1 MLLRVTT
8 RVASRHGSRRVL
20 TTKHRVVLQRPT
32 EAGAAYERFEHD
44 DATWSSSRHNKNQ
57 PWRRPLAPFLPA
69 GYPQSVMD
77 GYPPYAALQFAGFVC
92 SSAGGVL
99 STRVLLTA
107 VGVGDAAAAPLA
119 AAANWAVKDGL
130 GMLGGV
136 AFASIWS
143 GALDARPRR
152 WRLRSSVALDV
163 AALVEL
169 AALPAF
175 PQYFVPIAGLANVAK
190 NISYLA
196 ASASRAAIHRALS
209 NRQGAANL
217 GDLTAKSGSQT
228 IVASLVGLVLGV
240 GVSNCCGGDVQAVW
254 PAWAALSATHLT
266 CTWLSLRY
274 VADIELDPPR
284 LAALVDAYL
293 DKGLCPTP
301 AETSAAESLLAG
313 NSDPQWLSVGDR
325 VDAFPAKVFAGDAP
339 YIVSA
344 EKDLVRVLL
353 YDDATPGDALRA
365 AVHAA
370 AARPGVSVEPGAAEA
385 FAKAV
390 AEAGWRVDELPVA
403 FDRGRLL
410 RAAPA
415 AAKDE

>member
-1 MLLRVTT
+1 MLLRVA
-8 RVASRHGSRRVL
+8 RPISRRAL
-20 TTKHRVVLQRPT
+20 SAKRVVLQRPT
-32 EAGAAYERFEHD
+32 EAGSAYERFETTEN
-44 DATWSSSRHNKNQ
+44 AWSSTKHNESQ
-57 PWRRPLAPFLPA
+57 PWKRPLAPFLPA
-69 GYPQSVMD
+69 GYPQSVKD
-77 GYPPYAALQFAGFVC
+77 GYGTYALLQFAGFAC

-107 VGVGDAAAAPLA
+107 VGVGDASAAPLA

-152 WRLRSSVALDV
+152 WRLRSSVALDA

-228 IVASLVGLVLGV
+228 IVASLVGLGLGV
-240 GVSNCCGGDVQAVW
+240 GVSNACGGDVTTVW

-274 VADIELDPPR
+274 VADVELDPPR
-284 LAALVDAYL
+284 LAALVDAFL
-293 DKGLCPTP
+293 ETGTCPTP
-301 AETSAAESLLAG
+301 SETSSAESLLVG
-313 NSDPQWLSVGDR
+313 GGDPSWLSVGDR
-325 VDAFPAKVFAGDAP
+325 VDAFPSTAFGEGMYV
-339 YIVSA
+339 IHA
-344 EKDLVRVLL
+344 EQDVARLLL
-353 YDDATPGDALRA
+353 YDDAAPRDALEA
-365 AVHAA
+365 AVHAKGA
-370 AARPGVSVEPGAAEA
+370 LGASVDPGAAEA
-385 FAKAV
+385 FAAAV
-390 AEAGWRVDELPVA
+390 ADAGWRVDELPVA

-410 RAAPA
+410 RAAPEV
-415 AAKDE
+415 KEE

>member
-1 MLLRVTT
+1 M
-8 RVASRHGSRRVL
+8 
-20 TTKHRVVLQRPT
+20 K
-32 EAGAAYERFEHD
+32 
-44 DATWSSSRHNKNQ
+44 
-57 PWRRPLAPFLPA
+57 
-69 GYPQSVMD
+69 D
-77 GYPPYAALQFAGFVC
+77 GYGTYALLQFAGFAC

-107 VGVGDAAAAPLA
+107 VGVGDASAAPLA

-152 WRLRSSVALDV
+152 WRLRSSVALDA

-228 IVASLVGLVLGV
+228 IVASLVGLGLGV
-240 GVSNCCGGDVQAVW
+240 GVSNACGGDVTTVW

-274 VADIELDPPR
+274 VADVELDPPR
-284 LAALVDAYL
+284 LAALVDAFL
-293 DKGLCPTP
+293 ETGTCPTP
-301 AETSAAESLLAG
+301 AETSSAESLFVG
-313 NSDPQWLSVGDR
+313 GGDPSWLSVGDR
-325 VDAFPAKVFAGDAP
+325 VDAFPSDAFGARRP
-339 YIVSA
+339 TSSTRSRTS
-344 EKDLVRVLL
+344 RVC
-353 YDDATPGDALRA
+353 YCTTTRRRATRSRPRSTRA
-365 AVHAA
+365 RARGYRGRGRRGGAA
-370 AARPGVSVEPGAAEA
+370 AA
-385 FAKAV
+385 V
-390 AEAGWRVDELPVA
+390 ADAGWRVDELPVA
-403 FDRGRLL
+403 FDRGGCCAGGAGGEGGGSVLHGASVVLGCGELGPRATTRVRARAPHLIQKLPGPL
-410 RAAPA
+410 RVRMGVAQDPP
-415 AAKDE
+415 

>member
-1 MLLRVTT
+1 MLLRVARTQ
-8 RVASRHGSRRVL
+8 SRRAL
-20 TTKHRVVLQRPT
+20 STKRVVLQRPA
-32 EAGAAYERFEHD
+32 EAGSAYERFEHN
-44 DATWSSSRHNKNQ
+44 TEWSSTQHNESQ
-57 PWRRPLAPFLPA
+57 PWKRPLAPFLPA
-69 GYPQSVMD
+69 GYPQSVKD
-77 GYPPYAALQFAGFVC
+77 GYGTYALLQFAGFAC

-107 VGVGDAAAAPLA
+107 VGVGDASAAPLA

-152 WRLRSSVALDV
+152 WRLRSSVALDA

-228 IVASLVGLVLGV
+228 IVASLVGLGLGV
-240 GVSNCCGGDVQAVW
+240 GVSNACGGDVTTVW

-274 VADIELDPPR
+274 VADVELDPPR
-284 LAALVDAYL
+284 LAALVDAFL
-293 DKGLCPTP
+293 ETGTCPTP
-301 AETSAAESLLAG
+301 AETSSAESLLVG
-313 NSDPQWLSVGDR
+313 GGDPSWLSVGDR
-325 VDAFPAKVFAGDAP
+325 VDAFPSDAFGEGM
-339 YIVSA
+339 YVIHA
-344 EKDLVRVLL
+344 EQDVARLLL
-353 YDDATPGDALRA
+353 YDDAAPRDALEA
-365 AVHAA
+365 AVHAR
-370 AARPGVSVEPGAAEA
+370 ARLGASVDPGAAEA
-385 FAKAV
+385 FAAAV

-410 RAAPA
+410 REAPEV
-415 AAKDE
+415 KEE

>member
-1 MLLRVTT
+1 MLLRVG
-8 RVASRHGSRRVL
+8 RQSRRAL
-20 TTKHRVVLQRPT
+20 ATKRRVVLQRPT
-32 EAGAAYERFEHD
+32 EAGAAYERFEHN
-44 DATWSSSRHNKNQ
+44 TEWSSTQHNQSQ
-57 PWRRPLAPFLPA
+57 PWKRPLAPFLPA
-69 GYPQSVMD
+69 GYPQSVKD
-77 GYPPYAALQFAGFVC
+77 GYGTYALLQFAGFAC

-107 VGVGDAAAAPLA
+107 VGVGDASAAPLA

-152 WRLRSSVALDV
+152 WRLRSSVALDA

-228 IVASLVGLVLGV
+228 IVASLVGLGLGV
-240 GVSNCCGGDVQAVW
+240 GVSNACGGDVSTVW

-274 VADIELDPPR
+274 VADVELDPPR
-284 LAALVDAYL
+284 LAALVDAFL
-293 DKGLCPTP
+293 ETGTCPTP
-301 AETSAAESLLAG
+301 SETSSAESLLVG
-313 NSDPQWLSVGDR
+313 GGDPSWLSVGDR
-325 VDAFPAKVFAGDAP
+325 VDAFPSTAFGEGMYV
-339 YIVSA
+339 IHA
-344 EKDLVRVLL
+344 EQDVARLLL
-353 YDDATPGDALRA
+353 YDDAAPRDALEA
-365 AVHAA
+365 AVHAKGA
-370 AARPGVSVEPGAAEA
+370 LGASVDPGAAEA
-385 FAKAV
+385 FAAAV
-390 AEAGWRVDELPVA
+390 ADAGWRVDELPVA

-410 RAAPA
+410 RAAPEV
-415 AAKDE
+415 KEE

>member
-1 MLLRVTT
+1 MQITPTQCARITAIKNCKPRPCKAAKQHADTAAALLVKRRPRDARIALRAASTSPQQ
-8 RVASRHGSRRVL
+8 RIRPPRNNAAASRKTISRRAL
-20 TTKHRVVLQRPT
+20 STRRVVLQRPT
-32 EAGAAYERFEHD
+32 EAGAPTSASNTTTMVRNQAQREPALE
-44 DATWSSSRHNKNQ
+44 AT
-57 PWRRPLAPFLPA
+57 AGALPA
-69 GYPQSVMD
+69 GGLPPVVKD
-77 GYPPYAALQFAGFVC
+77 GYGTYALLQFAGFAC

-107 VGVGDAAAAPLA
+107 VGVGGRASAAPLA

-152 WRLRSSVALDV
+152 WRLRSSVALDA

-228 IVASLVGLVLGV
+228 IVASLVGLGLGV
-240 GVSNCCGGDVQAVW
+240 GVSNACGGDVTTV
-254 PAWAALSATHLT
+254 
-266 CTWLSLRY
+266 
-274 VADIELDPPR
+274 
-284 LAALVDAYL
+284 
-293 DKGLCPTP
+293 
-301 AETSAAESLLAG
+301 LAG
-313 NSDPQWLSVGDR
+313 LGCPR
-325 VDAFPAKVFAGDAP
+325 
-339 YIVSA
+339 
-344 EKDLVRVLL
+344 R
-353 YDDATPGDALRA
+353 T
-365 AVHAA
+365 
-370 AARPGVSVEPGAAEA
+370 
-385 FAKAV
+385 
-390 AEAGWRVDELPVA
+390 
-403 FDRGRLL
+403 
-410 RAAPA
+410 
-415 AAKDE
+415 

>member
-1 MLLRVTT
+1 MSNTMLLRVARTQ
-8 RVASRHGSRRVL
+8 SRRAL
-20 TTKHRVVLQRPT
+20 ATRRVVLQRPT
-32 EAGAAYERFEHD
+32 EAGSAYERFESTNENWS
-44 DATWSSSRHNKNQ
+44 ATKHNESR
-57 PWRRPLAPFLPA
+57 PWRKPLAPFLPA
-69 GYPQSVMD
+69 GYPQSVKD
-77 GYPPYAALQFAGFVC
+77 GYGTYALLQFAGFAC

-107 VGVGDAAAAPLA
+107 VGVGDASAAPLA

-152 WRLRSSVALDV
+152 WRLRSSVALDA

-228 IVASLVGLVLGV
+228 IVASLVGLGLGV
-240 GVSNCCGGDVQAVW
+240 GVSNACGGDVTHVW

-274 VADIELDPPR
+274 VADVELDPPR
-284 LAALVDAYL
+284 LAALVDAFL
-293 DKGLCPTP
+293 ETGTCPTP
-301 AETSAAESLLAG
+301 AETSSAESLFVG
-313 NSDPQWLSVGDR
+313 GGDPSWLSVGDR
-325 VDAFPAKVFAGDAP
+325 VDAFPATAFACEAK
-339 YIVSA
+339 YVLHA
-344 EKDLVRVLL
+344 ERDVARLLL
-353 YDDATPGDALRA
+353 YDDAAPRDALEA
-365 AVHAA
+365 AVHAR
-370 AARPGVSVEPGAAEA
+370 ARLGATVDEGAAEA
-385 FAKAV
+385 FAAAV
-390 AEAGWRVDELPVA
+390 ADAGWRVDELPVA

-410 RAAPA
+410 RAAPEV
-415 AAKDE
+415 KEE

>member
-1 MLLRVTT
+1 MLLRVA
-8 RVASRHGSRRVL
+8 RPIGRRAL
-20 TTKHRVVLQRPT
+20 ATKRRVVLQRPT
-32 EAGAAYERFEHD
+32 EAGTAYERFETTEN
-44 DATWSSSRHNKNQ
+44 AWSSTKHNESQ
-57 PWRRPLAPFLPA
+57 PWKRPLAPFLPA
-69 GYPQSVMD
+69 GYPQSVED
-77 GYPPYAALQFAGFVC
+77 GYGTYALLQFAGFAC

-107 VGVGDAAAAPLA
+107 VGVGDASAAPLA

-152 WRLRSSVALDV
+152 WRLWSSVALDA

-228 IVASLVGLVLGV
+228 IVASLVGLG
-240 GVSNCCGGDVQAVW
+240 
-254 PAWAALSATHLT
+254 
-266 CTWLSLRY
+266 
-274 VADIELDPPR
+274 
-284 LAALVDAYL
+284 
-293 DKGLCPTP
+293 
-301 AETSAAESLLAG
+301 
-313 NSDPQWLSVGDR
+313 
-325 VDAFPAKVFAGDAP
+325 
-339 YIVSA
+339 
-344 EKDLVRVLL
+344 
-353 YDDATPGDALRA
+353 
-365 AVHAA
+365 
-370 AARPGVSVEPGAAEA
+370 
-385 FAKAV
+385 
-390 AEAGWRVDELPVA
+390 
-403 FDRGRLL
+403 
-410 RAAPA
+410 
-415 AAKDE
+415 